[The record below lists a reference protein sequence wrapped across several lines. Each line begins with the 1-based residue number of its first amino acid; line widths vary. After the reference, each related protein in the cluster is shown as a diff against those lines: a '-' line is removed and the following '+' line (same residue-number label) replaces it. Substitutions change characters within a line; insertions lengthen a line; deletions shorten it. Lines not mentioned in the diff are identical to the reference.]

1 MINLNISINFLIK
14 ADGHFLFFFISKKW
28 SKLNVYKRFSTHF
41 WKLKTECTF
50 GKSALD
56 ISNTSNTWCIFY
68 KFFLLEDCKIPLF
81 FLGGGLVNKSENIK
95 IFISYKMFAISEK
108 NATQLII
115 SWFRDV
121 LPYIFFS
128 LSSYE
133 LKCDLC

>member
-81 FLGGGLVNKSENIK
+81 WGGGVSEQIRKHENFHILQ
-95 IFISYKMFAISEK
+95 MFAISEK